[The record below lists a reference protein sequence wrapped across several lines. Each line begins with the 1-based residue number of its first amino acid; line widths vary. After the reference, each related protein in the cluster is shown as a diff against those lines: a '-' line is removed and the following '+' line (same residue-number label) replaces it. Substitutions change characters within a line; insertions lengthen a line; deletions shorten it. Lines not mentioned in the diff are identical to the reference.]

1 MVLSFKQ
8 IYRQLIVLITFLFV
22 ACHGSTQPER
32 EDDITSQFWS
42 ISKTGEPVSYLV
54 GSLHFGKE
62 DSVLPPHI
70 QKTVQEVDVVYSE
83 VLFPKDPQHPTD
95 PDYLHFLN
103 KMFDQHS
110 GKTLSDKIGKER
122 FKKVKEFCLSIAKEK
137 NIPVDINKLEKM
149 EPWILPLYLQQL
161 LIQKNFTNNK
171 GVDQLIINQA
181 RQLNKE
187 IKGLESHM
195 FRYYILRDKPL
206 YLIKND
212 IDQIVNNPL
221 LAESSMR
228 QMYYIYHSKTGLHAI
243 DAAIHPEN
251 NPFSYVLLGQD
262 GIASAQWLR
271 EKLLKKRNQHWM
283 PVLLKELPQHKNLY
297 VVGLLHLYGTAGL
310 IHQLRKAG
318 YTVTALTP

>member
-1 MVLSFKQ
+1 MVSSFKH
-8 IYRQLIVLITFLFV
+8 IYRQLIVLITFLFA

-32 EDDITSQFWS
+32 EDNITSQFWS
-42 ISKTGEPVSYLV
+42 ISKAGQPVSYLV

-70 QKTVQEVDVVYSE
+70 QNTVQEVDTVYSE
-83 VLFPKDPQHPTD
+83 VLFPEDPQHPTD
-95 PDYLHFLN
+95 PDYLLFLN
-103 KMFDQHS
+103 KMFDQQS
-110 GKTLSDKIGKER
+110 GRTLSDKIGKER

-137 NIPVDINKLEKM
+137 NIPIDINKLEKM

-181 RQLNKE
+181 RQSNKK

-195 FRYYILRDKPL
+195 FRYYILKDKPL

-228 QMYYIYHSKTGLHAI
+228 QMYYIYHSKTDLHTI

-271 EKLLKKRNQHWM
+271 EELLKKRNQHWM

-297 VVGLLHLYGTAGL
+297 VVGLLHLYGTDGL
-310 IHQLRKAG
+310 IHQLRRAG